1 MIVEN
6 ENRVSSPSWP
16 TPVKCEMN
24 IEEWKI
30 QLSQYKLQNEFGFL
44 IQGFECG
51 FDQGIPDHVIP
62 GLRWYCP
69 KNHTSA
75 LLAREKIDK
84 NFEKELKAGRIFW
97 PLQARICV

>member
-1 MIVEN
+1 
-6 ENRVSSPSWP
+6 
-16 TPVKCEMN
+16 MN
-24 IEEWKI
+24 IKEWKH
-30 QLSQYKLQNEFGFL
+30 QLSRYNLQEEFGFL

-84 NFEKELKAGRIFW
+84 NFEKELKAGRIFG
-97 PLQARICV
+97 PYKQEFVFEKFGFF